1 MSNLIYIPQPP
12 EIIAALMAAGC
23 GIIRRPQKP
32 QEAPP
37 AAADAEQEPTYP
49 KGFPITLER
58 ILRAVA
64 RETKVPYREIVSERR
79 FVPATRARAIYYAA
93 ARELTG
99 RSLPSIGKAC
109 HGRDHSTV
117 LHGVQKVAKNREAF
131 EPELSR
137 VIAYLSGR
145 KA

>member
-1 MSNLIYIPQPP
+1 MSNLIYVPQPP
-12 EIIAALMAAGC
+12 EIVAALMAAGC
-23 GIIRRPQKP
+23 GIIRRRPQEP
-32 QEAPP
+32 QEAPT
-37 AAADAEQEPTYP
+37 AAVEAKEEPTYP
-49 KGFPITLER
+49 AGFPITLER

-64 RETKVPYREIVSERR
+64 RETKVPYREIVSDRR
-79 FVPATRARAIYYAA
+79 FAPATRARAIYYAA

-99 RSLPSIGKAC
+99 RSLPAIGKAC

-137 VIAYLSGR
+137 VIASLNGR
-145 KA
+145 G